1 MSALLGGAIMAG
13 LLWVWL
19 DHRRRRLAA
28 VIRAAEIQAAATVRA
43 AEIQA
48 QALIEQ
54 ARVQHPT
61 RETGRP
67 ATLRALTEKQKN

>member
-1 MSALLGGAIMAG
+1 VSALLGGAIMAG

-28 VIRAAEIQAAATVRA
+28 IIRAAEIQAAATVRA

-61 RETGRP
+61 SAP
-67 ATLRALTEKQKN
+67 APTSLRSLAEKQKN